1 MSESEWGGSGPGMQG
16 AGRGALG
23 HGELGGGSGQVSAG
37 RGALGHGELGGGSGQ
52 VSAGRGALGHGDLGG
67 GSGQVSAERR
77 RLEGE
82 FLLAMRR
89 GGSVL
94 QLLGQLAAERI
105 GINVTDLNCLNI
117 VALGGPTTAGDLARA
132 TGLTTA
138 SITGVID
145 RLEEGGYVRRERDPA
160 DRRRVMVT
168 LNFGPALDEVGP
180 VFGPLVMA
188 WQQAAAGYS
197 DSELQLLVDFQQRF
211 VDIVREHLGRL
222 RGDAAGARGS
232 GKSGT
237 AARSE

>member
-1 MSESEWGGSGPGMQG
+1 MPEDEWGEGSAEAG
-16 AGRGALG
+16 AEQDRLEGTG
-23 HGELGGGSGQVSAG
+23 
-37 RGALGHGELGGGSGQ
+37 
-52 VSAGRGALGHGDLGG
+52 
-67 GSGQVSAERR
+67 AERR
-77 RLEGE
+77 RLEGD

-117 VALGGPTTAGDLARA
+117 VAFGGPMTAGDLARA

-145 RLEEGGYVRRERDPA
+145 RLEDGGYVRRERDRA
-160 DRRRVMVT
+160 DRRRVIVT
-168 LNFGPALDEVGP
+168 LNPGPALSRVGLT
-180 VFGPLVMA
+180 FGPLVLA
-188 WQQAAAGYS
+188 WRQAAAGYS
-197 DSELQLLVDFQQRF
+197 DAELRLLVGFQQRF
-211 VDIVREHLGRL
+211 VDIVREQLGQL
-222 RGDAAGARGS
+222 RDDAAGARGS

>member
-1 MSESEWGGSGPGMQG
+1 MPEGE
-16 AGRGALG
+16 GRGSPG
-23 HGELGGGSGQVSAG
+23 HSDLG
-37 RGALGHGELGGGSGQ
+37 RG
-52 VSAGRGALGHGDLGG
+52 SA
-67 GSGQVSAERR
+67 QVSAERR
-77 RLEGE
+77 RLEEE

-117 VALGGPTTAGDLARA
+117 VAFGGPMTAGDLARA

-145 RLEEGGYVRRERDPA
+145 RLEDGGYVRRERDPG

-168 LNFGPALDEVGP
+168 LNFGPALDRVGP
-180 VFGPLVMA
+180 VFGPLVLA

-197 DSELQLLVDFQQRF
+197 DEELRLLVGFQQRF
-211 VDIVREHLGRL
+211 VEIVREQLGRL
-222 RGDAAGARGS
+222 RDGADGARGS